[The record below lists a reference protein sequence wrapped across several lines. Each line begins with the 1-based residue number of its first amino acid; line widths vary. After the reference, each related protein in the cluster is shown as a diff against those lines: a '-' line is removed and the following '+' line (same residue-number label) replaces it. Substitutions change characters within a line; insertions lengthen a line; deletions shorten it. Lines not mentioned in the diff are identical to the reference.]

1 MALAAADFITT
12 VTGIQGAVVTGT
24 VGIIGNSDG
33 DLQTLVAACGMRP
46 IVVQAEQLS
55 AASARGAVAPE
66 ALLVDVRTD
75 RTVLPQIAAI
85 KRRFP
90 SMGVAIVARTLDAE
104 LMLESMRAGVSEAI
118 SEPITS
124 DAIQTAIGR
133 VIVHQ
138 SVPVQSR
145 VYAVIGAKGG
155 VGATTIAVNLAAALA
170 RVVDDA
176 LLVDLNF
183 AAGDAGV
190 FLGVEPRFTVAEALE
205 NTHRLDE
212 AFLRSLV
219 VRSRAGLDLLGS
231 SSRIAPG
238 TVEGV
243 RLRMLLEF
251 VTRYYHSVVLDIP
264 RMDAA
269 LLASLDQATTIL
281 VVINHEL
288 PTLRS
293 AHRLVTTLRQRY
305 GDRVQVVVNR
315 SDKGSEISLDD
326 IEKTVGLKIGHV
338 FPNDYRHAVG
348 AINKGQPM
356 AESTQGRLAE
366 SFHAFARQ
374 LTGQTAPA
382 TAPDAGS
389 SFWGWLTPK
398 RSLSS

>member
-1 MALAAADFITT
+1 M
-12 VTGIQGAVVTGT
+12 TGT
-24 VGIIGNSDG
+24 VGIIGNSEG
-33 DLQTLVAACGMRP
+33 DLQGLVAACGMRP
-46 IVVQAEQLS
+46 VVVQAEQLS
-55 AASARGAVAPE
+55 SPTSRVAVAPE

-75 RTVLPQIAAI
+75 RSILSQVSAI
-85 KRRFP
+85 KRRYP
-90 SMGVAIVARTLDAE
+90 SMGIAIVARALDPD

-118 SEPITS
+118 PEPVTS
-124 DAIQTAIGR
+124 AAIQAAIGR

-170 RVVDDA
+170 RVLDDA

-231 SSRIAPG
+231 SPRIAPG

-251 VTRYYHSVVLDIP
+251 VTRYYHAVVLDVP
-264 RMDAA
+264 RMDSS
-269 LLASLDQATTIL
+269 LFASLDSATGIF

-293 AHRLVTTLRQRY
+293 AHRLVTSLRQRY
-305 GDRVQVVVNR
+305 GDRVGVVVNR
-315 SDKGSEISLDD
+315 SDKNAEISLED

-338 FPNDYRHAVG
+338 FPNDYRQAVG
-348 AINKGQPM
+348 AINKGQPL
-356 AESTQGRLAE
+356 AESTQGRLPE

-374 LTGQTAPA
+374 LTGHSAPSTAQEPS
-382 TAPDAGS
+382 GG
-389 SFWGWLTPK
+389 FWGWLTPK

>member
-1 MALAAADFITT
+1 M
-12 VTGIQGAVVTGT
+12 TGT
-24 VGIIGNSDG
+24 VGIIGNSEG
-33 DLQTLVAACGMRP
+33 DLQGLVAACGMRP
-46 IVVQAEQLS
+46 VVVQAEQLS
-55 AASARGAVAPE
+55 SPSSRVAVAPE
-66 ALLVDVRTD
+66 ALLVDVRQD
-75 RTVLPQIAAI
+75 RSVLSQVSAI
-85 KRRFP
+85 KRRYP
-90 SMGVAIVARTLDAE
+90 SMGIAIVARALDPD

-118 SEPITS
+118 PEPITS
-124 DAIQTAIGR
+124 AAIQAAIGR
-133 VIVHQ
+133 VTVHQ
-138 SVPVQSR
+138 AVPVQSR

-170 RVVDDA
+170 RVLDDA

-231 SSRIAPG
+231 SPRIAPG

-251 VTRYYHSVVLDIP
+251 VTRYYHAVVLDVP
-264 RMDAA
+264 RMDAS
-269 LLASLDQATTIL
+269 LFASLDSATGIF

-293 AHRLVTTLRQRY
+293 AHRLVTSLRQRY
-305 GDRVQVVVNR
+305 GDRVGVVVNR
-315 SDKGSEISLDD
+315 SDKNAEISLDD

-338 FPNDYRHAVG
+338 FPNDYRQAVG
-348 AINKGQPM
+348 AINKGQPL
-356 AESTQGRLAE
+356 AESTQGRLPE

-374 LTGQTAPA
+374 LTGHSAPTTAHEP
-382 TAPDAGS
+382 S
-389 SFWGWLTPK
+389 SGFWGWLTPK